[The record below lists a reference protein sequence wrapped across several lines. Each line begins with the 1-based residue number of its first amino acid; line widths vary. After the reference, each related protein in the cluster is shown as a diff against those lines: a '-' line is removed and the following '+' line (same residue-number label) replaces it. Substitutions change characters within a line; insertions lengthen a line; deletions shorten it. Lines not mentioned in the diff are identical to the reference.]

1 MKIMLLTLIFTLVS
15 FQVISAAGLISSIAT
30 GGCSVLIQWNSRT
43 YSEYFISIRDKK
55 DTNYFNIET
64 NSNVFTFGEARPGQ
78 EYKIIWYPIKNRKRI
93 ENLTEE
99 ITVLVPSECLLES
112 STTHLASKETGNQ
125 STVIATDVAETS
137 PEVSFTLDMTTEFD
151 KLGHNGFCTIY
162 FWVSLIAFPI
172 VIGVVMVLMY
182 FCVARKKQDTKHRHQ
197 EEDQITR
204 SARVDV
210 KSNNYSNDHSYYYD
224 EVEYSLAHESGI

>member
-151 KLGHNGFCTIY
+151 KL
-162 FWVSLIAFPI
+162 
-172 VIGVVMVLMY
+172 
-182 FCVARKKQDTKHRHQ
+182 DTKHRHQ